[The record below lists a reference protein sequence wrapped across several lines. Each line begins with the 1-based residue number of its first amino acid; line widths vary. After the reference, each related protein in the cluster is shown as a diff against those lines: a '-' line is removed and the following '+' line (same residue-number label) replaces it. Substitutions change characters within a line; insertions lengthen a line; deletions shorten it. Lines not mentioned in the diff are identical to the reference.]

1 MIPSLRGQS
10 LLSHGVREA
19 GAESGRAVAKGNSL
33 SSVDGSVAPAR
44 LPNFPRGVWP
54 VASIAAVVA
63 ASSGVGFGRPFG
75 SNQNTYLLH
84 AVGPSLPQLQDDW
97 FLHTTDPFPVF
108 TAVARLAGG
117 TIGFAV
123 ESFVLTL
130 AAFAGLFLI
139 AWTLLRTAPRTV
151 RRAVPPLAVLLF
163 CAVCYVLPHSPVPVL
178 SWVQPFRGFGGQYL
192 MSVPSLFQPSDCGAL
207 ILLGAGIATSA
218 GTSRFRRPL
227 WVVAA
232 ALAVTTCA
240 LHPTYLP
247 PLAVALLGFAI
258 ADLSASRTIRRFGW
272 YAGTGVAAIAL
283 VVATNPV
290 VRGSF
295 IHHGGEPQR
304 YLAFERIPHHTLVS
318 HWDPRDAIFAILVI
332 AGAGLTVWLT
342 RAWWAATV
350 LSVCLIVAVVTAL
363 TVEVTR
369 NVALAMMFPWRI
381 TVLLVPVATITVIVC
396 LVRLIAERLR
406 HVSAAMLA
414 VCVCL
419 SLACLAVGANL
430 TVNAP
435 DPTSSR
441 LVRIVRAAGPSGVG
455 LIPLELDNV
464 RLNTPAAVYV
474 DWKSH
479 PYASADLAEWQR
491 RITAARAAE
500 TDDAAFCRL
509 INQEKIRW
517 VMLRRGRAV
526 PACIAGWQH
535 TGSEGVRIYMK

>member
-1 MIPSLRGQS
+1 MQGI
-10 LLSHGVREA
+10 
-19 GAESGRAVAKGNSL
+19 SL
-33 SSVDGSVAPAR
+33 SSVAGSVAPVR
-44 LPNFPRGVWP
+44 LPNGSRVWL

-63 ASSGVGFGRPFG
+63 ASTGVGLAKPFE

-97 FLHTTDPFPVF
+97 LLHTTDPFPVF

-117 TIGFAV
+117 MMGFAV
-123 ESFVLTL
+123 ESFLLTF
-130 AAFAGLFLI
+130 AAFTGLFLV
-139 AWTLLRTAPRTV
+139 ARTLLRTAPRTV
-151 RRAVPPLAVLLF
+151 RSAVPPLAVLLF
-163 CAVCYVLPHSPVPVL
+163 SAVCYLLPHTRVPVL
-178 SWVQPFRGFGGQYL
+178 SWVEPFRGLGGQYL
-192 MSVPSLFQPSDCGAL
+192 MSVPSLLQPSDCGAL

-218 GTSRFRRPL
+218 VTSRFRRPL
-227 WVVAA
+227 WVAAA
-232 ALAVTTCA
+232 ALAVATCA
-240 LHPTYLP
+240 LHPTYLT
-247 PLAVALLGFAI
+247 PLAVALLGFAV
-258 ADLSASRTIRRFGW
+258 ADLSASGTIRRFGW

-283 VVATNPV
+283 VVATNRV
-290 VRGSF
+290 VRGWF
-295 IHHGGEPQR
+295 IHHRGEPQR

-318 HWDPRDAIFAILVI
+318 HWDPRDAVFAILVI

-350 LSVCLIVAVVTAL
+350 LSVCLIVALVTAL

-369 NVALAMMFPWRI
+369 NVALAMMFPWRV
-381 TVLLVPVATITVIVC
+381 TVFLVPVATITVIVC
-396 LVRLIAERLR
+396 FVRLIAERIR
-406 HVSAAMLA
+406 HVSAALLP
-414 VCVCL
+414 VCACMSLVCL
-419 SLACLAVGANL
+419 AIGANL

-441 LVRIVRAAGPSGVG
+441 PVRVIRAAHPSGVG

-491 RITAARAAE
+491 RITAARVAQ

-517 VMLRRGRAV
+517 VMLRSGRAV
-526 PACIAGWQH
+526 PECIAEWQP
-535 TGSEGVRIYMK
+535 TVSEGVRIYIR